1 MTALLVVL
9 TIAVFMVIERL
20 THRRSPAAAP
30 SLSGLTALLRPE
42 TIACTDGLF
51 YAPGHTWA
59 RLESDGSV
67 RIGIDDFARRLVGR
81 VDRVEAAPAGVK
93 LGRHDAAFV
102 LHQGDKSVSFAPP
115 FTGVVESVNPEVL
128 ADPDHVQNDPQAWL
142 MVVRPNRLSDG
153 LRRLRVGEDATRWMR
168 AEVARLRDF
177 LAGMP
182 APDPVGVTLHDG
194 GEPST
199 GVLQHL
205 DAHSWQRFESEF
217 LAS

>member
-9 TIAVFMVIERL
+9 TIAVFLVIDRL
-20 THRRSPAAAP
+20 THRSGQAPA
-30 SLSGLTALLRPE
+30 LSGLAALLRPE
-42 TIACTDGLF
+42 TISCTEGLF

-59 RLESDGSV
+59 RVEADGSV
-67 RIGIDDFARRLVGR
+67 RIGIDDFARRLLGR
-81 VDRVEAAPAGVK
+81 VDRIEAAPAGVK

-102 LHQGDKSVSFAPP
+102 LHQGDKSVCFAMPLN
-115 FTGVVESVNPEVL
+115 GVVESVNAAVL
-128 ADPDHVQNDPQAWL
+128 SDPGHLQSDSQAWL
-142 MVVRPNRLSDG
+142 MVVRPKRLSDG

-177 LAGMP
+177 LAAVP
-182 APDPVGVTLHDG
+182 VADPVGVTLHDG

-199 GVLQHL
+199 GLLEHL
-205 DAHSWQRFESEF
+205 DVYSWQRFESEF

>member
-9 TIAVFMVIERL
+9 TIAVFLVIERL
-20 THRRSPAAAP
+20 MHRSTQATAP
-30 SLSGLTALLRPE
+30 SFSGLVALLRPE
-42 TIACTDGLF
+42 TIGCTDGLF

-59 RLESDGSV
+59 RLDSDGRV

-81 VDRVEAAPAGVK
+81 VDRIEAAPAGVK
-93 LGRHDAAFV
+93 LGRRDAAFV
-102 LHQGDKSVSFAPP
+102 LHQGANSISFAPP
-115 FTGVVESVNPEVL
+115 FAGIVESVNPEVL
-128 ADPDHVQNDPQAWL
+128 ADPNHVQNDPQAWL

-177 LAGMP
+177 LAGVP
-182 APDPVGVTLHDG
+182 VTDPVGVTMHDG

-205 DAHSWQRFESEF
+205 DARSWQRFESEF